1 MSRENQK
8 DSADGDTTHFG
19 YEQVPTGDKRRRV
32 AGVFTSVAHKYDLMN
47 DLMSMGVQRV
57 WKRFA
62 IDLAGVRAGERGLDV
77 AGGNGGL
84 WREFAKAARSEEG
97 RVGKGCGSTGRSRW
111 SPDQRKKKKKPRMNE
126 P

>member
-1 MSRENQK
+1 MSRANQK

-47 DLMSMGVQRV
+47 DLMSIGVHRD

-62 IDLAGVRAGERGLDV
+62 NDLAGVRAGQRVLGLAGDPGALSRGFAQ
-77 AGGNGGL
+77 AGGRNAGGGE
-84 WREFAKAARSEEG
+84 RE
-97 RVGKGCGSTGRSRW
+97 
-111 SPDQRKKKKKPRMNE
+111 
-126 P
+126 